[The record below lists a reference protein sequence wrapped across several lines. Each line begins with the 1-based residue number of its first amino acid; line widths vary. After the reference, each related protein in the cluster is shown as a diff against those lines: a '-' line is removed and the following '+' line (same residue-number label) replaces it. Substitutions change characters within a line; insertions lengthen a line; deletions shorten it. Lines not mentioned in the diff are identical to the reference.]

1 MKIKLNMSL
10 KDISDLSRYL
20 IIATLSLFSMLQSEA
35 QVIRRQSIGGYGSGM
50 VDGVLVQQT
59 TGQPYATTAFYSNE
73 ISVRPGFQQPS
84 KYVLETIHSN
94 LTISLNVYPNPAT
107 SSVTIQSPEAIT
119 NALIQVRDMDG
130 NLVLNEKVAEL
141 KTYWINSETWQKGF
155 YFINLYD
162 GQNNMYSSKL
172 IISK

>member
-1 MKIKLNMSL
+1 MKCKSGLRL
-10 KDISDLSRYL
+10 YL
-20 IIATLSLFSMLQSEA
+20 IIATLSFFSTLQSEA
-35 QVIRRQSIGGYGSGM
+35 QAIRRQSIGGYGSDM
-50 VDGVLVQQT
+50 IDGVLIQQT
-59 TGQPYATTAFYSNE
+59 AGQPYATTAFYSNE

-84 KYVLETIHSN
+84 KYTLELIHSD

-107 SSVTIQSPEAIT
+107 SSVTIQSPEAIS

-130 NLVLNEKVAEL
+130 NLLLNEKVAEL
-141 KTYWINSETWQKGF
+141 KTYVINSETWQKGF

-162 GQNNMYSSKL
+162 GLNNKYSSKL